1 MNQKNIFYLFSLI
14 AIFFIGHY
22 YSQFNIQPVKPEII
36 TINNDDEVKK
46 QKSNIL
52 SLQLQLEELNNQ
64 LIFSLDELKITSKKL
79 KYSLLRNEAL
89 NNVFKRKSEPLSDE
103 LIFKQKEDAFFRAL
117 LEATNLNLKKTIKEL
132 KKALSDAEL
141 DIELLKFDL
150 EIAQD
155 NLRAN

>member
-1 MNQKNIFYLFSLI
+1 MNQTKIFYLLSLI
-14 AIFFIGHY
+14 AVFFIGHY
-22 YSQFNIQPVKPEII
+22 YSQFNIAPVKPEII

-64 LIFSLDELKITSKKL
+64 LIFSLDELKITS
-79 KYSLLRNEAL
+79 
-89 NNVFKRKSEPLSDE
+89 
-103 LIFKQKEDAFFRAL
+103 QK
-117 LEATNLNLKKTIKEL
+117 LNLSLSKIQVLEEQLSSTQNEFNQSDLSLKSSNAKNLENEKTLKEL

-141 DIELLKFDL
+141 DIELIKFDL
-150 EIAQD
+150 EIAEA

>member
-1 MNQKNIFYLFSLI
+1 MNPTKIFYLLSLI

-79 KYSLLRNEAL
+79 NRSLARNEVL
-89 NNVFKRKSEPLSDE
+89 KF
-103 LIFKQKEDAFFRAL
+103 
-117 LEATNLNLKKTIKEL
+117 EAKTIKQQQKRCHPEFVSEYDLLCALKIAKEYVPTINEL

-141 DIELLKFDL
+141 EIELLKFDL
-150 EIAQD
+150 EIAEA

>member
-1 MNQKNIFYLFSLI
+1 MNQTKIFYLLSLI

-64 LIFSLDELKITSKKL
+64 LIFSLDELKITS
-79 KYSLLRNEAL
+79 
-89 NNVFKRKSEPLSDE
+89 
-103 LIFKQKEDAFFRAL
+103 QK
-117 LEATNLNLKKTIKEL
+117 LNLSLSKIQVLEEQLSSTKNAFNLSVLSLKSSNTKILENEKTLKEL

-141 DIELLKFDL
+141 DLELIKFDL
-150 EIAQD
+150 EIAEA

>member
-1 MNQKNIFYLFSLI
+1 MNQTKIFYLLSLI
-14 AIFFIGHY
+14 AIFFIGYY

-64 LIFSLDELKITSKKL
+64 LIFSLDKLKITS
-79 KYSLLRNEAL
+79 
-89 NNVFKRKSEPLSDE
+89 
-103 LIFKQKEDAFFRAL
+103 QK
-117 LEATNLNLKKTIKEL
+117 LNLSLSKIQVLKEQLSSTKNAFNLSVLSLKSSNTKILENEKTLKEL
-132 KKALSDAEL
+132 KKALSDAEM
-141 DIELLKFDL
+141 ELELIKFDL
-150 EIAQD
+150 EIAEA

>member
-1 MNQKNIFYLFSLI
+1 MNQTKIFYLLSLI

-64 LIFSLDELKITSKKL
+64 LIFSLDELKITS
-79 KYSLLRNEAL
+79 
-89 NNVFKRKSEPLSDE
+89 
-103 LIFKQKEDAFFRAL
+103 QK
-117 LEATNLNLKKTIKEL
+117 LNLSLSKIQVLKEQLSSTKNAFNLSVLSLKSSDAKILENEKTLKEL

-141 DIELLKFDL
+141 ELELIKFDL
-150 EIAQD
+150 EIAEA

>member
-1 MNQKNIFYLFSLI
+1 MNQTKIFYLLSLI
-14 AIFFIGHY
+14 AIFFIGYY

-64 LIFSLDELKITSKKL
+64 LIFSLDELKITSQKL
-79 KYSLLRNEAL
+79 NLSLSKIQVLEERLSSTQNAF
-89 NNVFKRKSEPLSDE
+89 NLSD
-103 LIFKQKEDAFFRAL
+103 LSLKSSKAKN
-117 LEATNLNLKKTIKEL
+117 LENEKTLKKL

-141 DIELLKFDL
+141 DLELIKFDL
-150 EIAQD
+150 EIAEA